1 MGPRVRIAATALAAT
16 ASAALLATGAFDGS
30 GATASA
36 HEDRGETAT
45 GDGATPLFTFKFHVH
60 RDSAGRPSGYFTAAG
75 VGPTGALIA
84 PQGPVTCVEF
94 DGNKVGFLYP
104 LEDKTRP
111 ALLRDSGTAIMITAQ
126 DNGDGRLDSMGFLG
140 PLPTSAFPGCKP
152 NVTTMPV
159 TSGNIDIH

>member
-1 MGPRVRIAATALAAT
+1 MGLRVRIAATALAVT
-16 ASAALLATGAFDGS
+16 ASAALLATSAIDGS
-30 GATASA
+30 SAALA
-36 HEDRGETAT
+36 HEDRGTTAT

-60 RDSAGRPSGYFTAAG
+60 RDSDGRPSGYFTAAG

-111 ALLRDSGTAIMITAQ
+111 ALLRGSGTAIMITAQ
-126 DNGDGRLDSMGFLG
+126 DNGDGHLDTMGFLG

-152 NVTTMPV
+152 TLTTMPV